1 MKNNVRTLI
10 AMAVASTLSVPVL
23 AAVTA
28 DEAKQLGSTL
38 LPWGAEKAG
47 NKDGSIP
54 AYTGPIKPPAS
65 FDAKN
70 PKVRPDPYADEKPL
84 FSIDAKNM
92 DKYPGKLAEGTRA
105 MMKKYPGYRIDV
117 YPTHRTVNYP
127 KLYTDNSIKNA
138 TVCKTIN
145 DGLQLEG
152 CYAGIPFPV
161 PKNGNEVMWN
171 RLFKYDGYA
180 LMSEGMTGTVVDT
193 QGNNTTTGI
202 ATMYIQYP
210 IFDPKRTTPI
220 SADEPYEKIRV
231 DYHDP
236 ARKAGEKLV
245 VHDSVD
251 MVNVGRR
258 AWSYLPGQR
267 RVKLSPDIAYD
278 TPSPTGGGA
287 GTVDEA
293 AVFYG
298 ALDR

>member
-152 CYAGIPFPV
+152 CYEI
-161 PKNGNEVMWN
+161 
-171 RLFKYDGYA
+171 
-180 LMSEGMTGTVVDT
+180 
-193 QGNNTTTGI
+193 
-202 ATMYIQYP
+202 
-210 IFDPKRTTPI
+210 
-220 SADEPYEKIRV
+220 
-231 DYHDP
+231 
-236 ARKAGEKLV
+236 
-245 VHDSVD
+245 
-251 MVNVGRR
+251 GR
-258 AWSYLPGQR
+258 AH
-267 RVKLSPDIAYD
+267 V
-278 TPSPTGGGA
+278 
-287 GTVDEA
+287 
-293 AVFYG
+293 
-298 ALDR
+298 